1 MKNLRIAGSAKYAL
15 LTLIFCSHTANA
27 KAQAVTTQATIPNPA
42 VPTGPLQKNYELAR
56 TDRPPKID
64 GTLDDECW
72 KTATHATGF
81 FRFQS
86 NEPIHEQT
94 EAWMCADKKN
104 LYFAF
109 HCKDSHPELIKAHE
123 TQREGDLSHD
133 DWVGLAIDSQG
144 TRRNVSQFQV
154 SARGTQLTQLEGGT
168 ADNLTWAGEWK
179 AATQKVADGW
189 TAEISIP
196 FSILRYPK
204 NVKAMG
210 VVLLRVLARETNAEI
225 WPYIPPEGSNNPMPY
240 IPGFTGIEPPKFAPH
255 LILLPYILA
264 TGGNPSGLTGGVDLK
279 YPISTTLTGVGTL
292 YPDFRTVEQSVSDLS
307 FSYTEKYVPDRRPFF
322 VEGSNLL
329 QDSSLFYSQR
339 IPYVVEGAK
348 VVGKEGMT
356 TISSLVANTAQGGG
370 QTAVMTNV
378 AQDLG
383 LYSQVGAAFLSNNSG
398 GQPGNEVAR
407 ISGQYGTSQGG
418 RQNYVAGNIIGSWLD
433 GGPQDRGDWVQVS
446 SYAGHG
452 KLGGSAY
459 YTETGPNFVN
469 QLGLV
474 PEVNLRGQGLN
485 ISQYDNLDRGKVE
498 TYQVGLNANTYNHE
512 TGGFFHD
519 DMSMNSYVMMRTG
532 MAYEFDLDA
541 AKYWPYVDNTVTTAV
556 SWNQKTLLQQGR
568 ISLQLGHRE
577 DQPYQFLS
585 LSQGIYVTK
594 PFSLQ
599 LSFGYEQLDGVG
611 NTQTIVTGTYRLN
624 SQETI
629 GGRLLQQN
637 GNIDAYLSYGR
648 RVVRGTDMF
657 ILVGDPNS
665 PRTRGQVIVKL
676 VWPFK

>member
-1 MKNLRIAGSAKYAL
+1 MNNLHDAGWAYCASLLCAL
-15 LTLIFCSHTANA
+15 CFAPTAV
-27 KAQAVTTQATIPNPA
+27 AQTVTTQATIPNPA
-42 VPTGPLQKNYELAR
+42 VPTGPWQKQDYQLPSTN
-56 TDRPPKID
+56 RPPKID
-64 GTLDDECW
+64 GQLDDDCW
-72 KTATHATGF
+72 KTAMHASGF

-86 NEPIHEQT
+86 NEPVHEQT

-104 LYFAF
+104 LYIGF
-109 HCKDSHPELIKAHE
+109 HCKDSHPELIRAHE

-179 AATQKVADGW
+179 AATHTVADGW

-196 FSILRYPK
+196 FSILRYPRNAK
-204 NVKAMG
+204 SMG

-255 LILLPYILA
+255 LILLPYLLA

-292 YPDFRTVEQSVSDLS
+292 FPDFRTVEQSVSDLS

-339 IPYVVEGAK
+339 IPFVDEGVK

-370 QTAVMTNV
+370 QTAIMTNV
-378 AQDLG
+378 AQDIG
-383 LYSQVGAAFLSNNSG
+383 LYSQVGAAFLSNSSG
-398 GQPGNEVAR
+398 IQPGNEVAR
-407 ISGQYGTSQGG
+407 ISGQYGSSQGV
-418 RQNYVAGNIIGSWLD
+418 RQNYLSANLTGSWLD
-433 GGPQDRGDWVQVS
+433 GGPQDRSDWFQFS
-446 SYAGHG
+446 SNAGHG
-452 KLGGSAY
+452 KIGASAY

-474 PEVNLRGQGLN
+474 PEVDLRGEGFN

-498 TYQVGLNANTYNHE
+498 TYQVGLNGSTYNHE

-519 DMSMNSYVMMRTG
+519 DMSMNSFLMMRTG

-541 AKYWPYVDNTVTTAV
+541 GKYYPYVDNTVTTAV
-556 SWNQKTLLQQGR
+556 SWNQKSLLQQGR
-568 ISLQLGHRE
+568 LSLQLGHRE

-599 LSFGYEQLDGVG
+599 LSFGYEKLDGVG

-624 SQETI
+624 SHETI
-629 GGRLLQQN
+629 GGRLLQQD

-657 ILVGDPNS
+657 VLVGDPNS

>member
-292 YPDFRTVEQSVSDLS
+292 FPDFRTVEQSVSDLS

-339 IPYVVEGAK
+339 IPYVDEGAK

-383 LYSQVGAAFLSNNSG
+383 LYSQVGAAFLSNSSG
-398 GQPGNEVAR
+398 GQPGNQVAR
-407 ISGQYGTSQGG
+407 ISGQYGTSQGV
-418 RQNYVAGNIIGSWLD
+418 RQNYIAANVTGSWLD
-433 GGPQDRGDWVQVS
+433 GGPQDRGDWVQLS

-452 KLGGSAY
+452 KLGASAY